1 MSGTNPSYLVNINGE
16 QTTQSNIADPASLQI
31 QSIQQSLADM
41 YSNYGN
47 AITSSATILDKQNSV
62 KDIVLQES
70 NRIDSEKN
78 NLDQILQTN
87 TRNNDLKENARKRQ
101 NAYNYMLFIAVIIL
115 SICLVLSFIRKT
127 IPIIPEALFSFLYV
141 IILSVGTIYISY
153 LYYDIST
160 RDMLNF
166 DELHFSYSPVV
177 NNKNDL
183 IKASDAE
190 NKKADPDIFKCN
202 GKVYN
207 KYFSNIR
214 RNTILNTC
222 DALLSPNRRYLF
234 AIQDDS
240 NLVIYDTTNSNPIWN
255 SGTSIDTDSNNPP
268 QLRFQ
273 DDDNLVLYGYNTT
286 SNKYDK
292 PLWKTDTAHTTGT
305 STRLTMQDDGYLVIY
320 NGNDVVWS
328 SRDSTGSK
336 VLGGVIG
343 NKFKCNGKNV
353 NVINT
358 SPKIVPGTT
367 LNKCDALLSSNG
379 KYIFIVQD
387 DNNLV
392 IYNTENS
399 NAIWSSGTNSTGP
412 IELIYQTDFNLV
424 LYSNGTAKWLTNT
437 NWKKSTRLIMQD
449 DGNLV
454 IYNGNDVIWSSRNST
469 GAKLEGFGG
478 MNSYQKV
485 EPFSPSEFADYHKYN
500 K

>member
-1 MSGTNPSYLVNINGE
+1 MSGRTSSYTVDINGNK
-16 QTTQSNIADPASLQI
+16 TTQSNIADPASLQI
-31 QSIQQSLADM
+31 QSIQKSLADM

-47 AITSSATILDKQNSV
+47 AITSSVTILDKQQSV
-62 KDIVLQES
+62 NEIVSKEKD
-70 NRIDSEKN
+70 RINSEKN

-141 IILSVGTIYISY
+141 ILLSVGIIYISY

-166 DELHFSYSPVV
+166 DEIHFSYSPTT
-177 NNKNDL
+177 NNKNNPITQANTEL
-183 IKASDAE
+183 EKA
-190 NKKADPDIFKCN
+190 NPDIFKCN

-207 KYFSNIR
+207 KYFSNVR

-240 NLVIYDTTNSNPIWN
+240 NLVIYDTTNSNPIWK
-255 SGTSIDTDSNNPP
+255 SGTSIDTDISNPP
-268 QLRFQ
+268 QLIFQ
-273 DDDNLVLYGYNTT
+273 DDDNLVLYGYNTI

-292 PLWKTDTAHTTGT
+292 PIWNTNTAHTTGT
-305 STRLTMQDDGYLVIY
+305 STRLTMQDDGNLVIY
-320 NGNDVVWS
+320 NNDVVIWS
-328 SRDSTGSK
+328 SADSTGSK
-336 VLGGVIG
+336 ILGGVIG

-353 NVINT
+353 NVINS
-358 SPKIVPGTT
+358 SPSIKPGTT
-367 LNKCDALLSSNG
+367 LNNCDALLSSNG

-387 DNNLV
+387 DNNLA
-392 IYNTENS
+392 IWNTENP
-399 NAIWSSGTNSTGP
+399 NFIWNSGTNSTGP
-412 IELIYQTDFNLV
+412 IKLIYQSDFNFV
-424 LYSNGTAKWLTNT
+424 LYSNGTAKWHTNT
-437 NWKKSTRLIMQD
+437 NGKKSTSLTMQD

-454 IYNGNDVIWSSRNST
+454 IYNGNDVVWASNTSIGT
-469 GAKLEGFGG
+469 KLEGFGG
-478 MNSYQKV
+478 MNLYKKI